1 MHADKTSKDTYT
13 KDKQILLKKKIKVN
27 NREDT
32 QASTHE
38 CTHIHTH
45 AHGGGKSLAEYFNY
59 GDVFNY
65 YLQISLCG
73 LNFKTGF

>member
-1 MHADKTSKDTYT
+1 MSA
-13 KDKQILLKKKIKVN
+13 
-27 NREDT
+27 R
-32 QASTHE
+32 TH
-38 CTHIHTH
+38 TPMHTH
-45 AHGGGKSLAEYFNY
+45 ARGAGGGKSLAEYFNY